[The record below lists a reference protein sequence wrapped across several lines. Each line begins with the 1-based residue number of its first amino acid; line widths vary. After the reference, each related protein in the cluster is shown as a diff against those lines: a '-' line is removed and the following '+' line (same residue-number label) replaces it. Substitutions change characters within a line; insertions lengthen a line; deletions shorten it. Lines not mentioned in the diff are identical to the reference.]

1 MEIAFAGMHL
11 VLILLLCLSTAYTIT
26 LAYRHGTHARRSRRR
41 SPPAPPE
48 RWPTVTLIIPVW
60 CEQGTIEILMRQLH
74 RLDYPAWDAVL
85 VAGGPD
91 GTYQSALTATANDP
105 QIHVIEQRPCGKN
118 AALNDGMRLSSGE
131 IIVILDA
138 DAQIG
143 PCWLHAIIAPIQ
155 GEVSA
160 TTGNY
165 IPLRTTPFSLHG
177 QMEKI
182 ETYEIRGLAY
192 LQGSG
197 GIALRREVIEA
208 IGGFPEDV
216 LVGVDW
222 DLDARVAMAGY
233 TRVYCPDAIVY
244 TERPATLHEWW
255 TNELR
260 WRRAHL
266 ASLIR
271 MRSYFLS
278 RPREALAAFYPYII
292 AWLSV
297 GLTLATLAATLQPW
311 IETGDLEITLWATA
325 LIWIGISRVRLAIM
339 VAAYDGP
346 TPWLALVW
354 VPVMLWY
361 VTLAASCI
369 ATLSVRATT
378 MHFKGPRHSIER
390 TPV

>member
-1 MEIAFAGMHL
+1 MRIAFAGVHL
-11 VLILLLCLSTAYTIT
+11 ALFLLLCLSATYTIT
-26 LAYRHGTHARRSRRR
+26 LAYHHGKQARRSKRRL
-41 SPPAPPE
+41 PPPPPE

-60 CEQGTIEILMRQLH
+60 CEQSTIEILMRQLR
-74 RLDYPAWDAVL
+74 RLDYPDWDAVL

-91 GTYQSALTATANDP
+91 GTYQAALAAVANDP

-131 IIVILDA
+131 MIVILDA

-143 PCWLHAIIAPIQ
+143 TDWLHAMIAPIQ
-155 GEVSA
+155 GEVCA

-182 ETYEIRGLAY
+182 ETYEIRGLTY

-197 GIALRREVIEA
+197 GIALRCEVIDA

-222 DLDARVAMAGY
+222 DLDTRVAMAGY
-233 TRVYCPDAIVY
+233 ARAYCPDAIVY

-255 TNELR
+255 MNELR

-278 RPREALAAFYPYII
+278 RPREALAAFYPYIV

-311 IETGDLEITLWATA
+311 IETGELEITLWATA
-325 LIWIGISRVRLAIM
+325 MIWIGISRVRLAVM

-378 MHFKGPRHSIER
+378 MHCKGPRHSIER
-390 TPV
+390 PPV

>member
-1 MEIAFAGMHL
+1 MGIAFAGAHL
-11 VLILLLCLSTAYTIT
+11 ALFLLLCLSATSTIT
-26 LAYRHGTHARRSRRR
+26 LAYRHGKQARRSKRRL
-41 SPPAPPE
+41 PPAPPE
-48 RWPTVTLIIPVW
+48 RWPTVTLIIPAW
-60 CEQGTIEILMRQLH
+60 REQGTIEILMRQLR

-91 GTYQSALTATANDP
+91 GTHQAALTAAANDP

-118 AALNDGMRLSSGE
+118 AALNDGMRLAGGE

-138 DAQIG
+138 DAQIE
-143 PCWLHAIIAPIQ
+143 PRWLRAMIAPIQ
-155 GEVSA
+155 GVVSA

-165 IPLRTTPFSLHG
+165 LPLRRTPFSLHG

-182 ETYEIRGLAY
+182 ETYEIRGLVY

-233 TRVYCPDAIVY
+233 TCAYCPDAIVY
-244 TERPATLHEWW
+244 TERPSTLHEWW

-271 MRSYFLS
+271 MRSHFLS
-278 RPREALAAFYPYII
+278 SPREALAAFYPYIV

-297 GLTLATLAATLQPW
+297 GITLVALALAFQPW
-311 IETGDLEITLWATA
+311 IETGGLEITLWATA
-325 LIWIGISRVRLAIM
+325 LIWIGISRVRLAVM
-339 VAAYDGP
+339 VAAYAGP
-346 TPWLALVW
+346 TPWRALAW
-354 VPVMLWY
+354 VSVMLWY

-390 TPV
+390 PPV